1 MNYLDRIVEN
11 ILAEAIS
18 KGELDNLPG
27 TGEPLQ
33 LDDDRLIPEELRMA
47 YRVLRNAGFAPPEV
61 AVLRDIG
68 DLERL
73 LDELPHGDARDRA
86 LRKLQVL
93 RTRLEASVR
102 FNHVLAASEP
112 YARQL
117 LERFETEYADVPDSS
132 PAAAGKS
139 D

>member
-47 YRVLRNAGFAPPEV
+47 YRVLRNAGFVPPEV
-61 AVLRDIG
+61 AGDCVQI
-68 DLERL
+68 DLENPP
-73 LDELPHGDARDRA
+73 DPGDGRNIDAGQI
-86 LRKLQVL
+86 QVAGGA
-93 RTRLEASVR
+93 EAS
-102 FNHVLAASEP
+102 N
-112 YARQL
+112 
-117 LERFETEYADVPDSS
+117 TDSS
-132 PAAAGKS
+132 VHQ
-139 D
+139 